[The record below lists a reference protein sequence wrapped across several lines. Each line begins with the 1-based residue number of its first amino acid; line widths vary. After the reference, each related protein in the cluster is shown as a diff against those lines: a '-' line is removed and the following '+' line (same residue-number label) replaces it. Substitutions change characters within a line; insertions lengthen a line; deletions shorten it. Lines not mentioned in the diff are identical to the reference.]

1 MPAPKKYTQ
10 FIFDDI
16 YRNQDPEDYGYLGL
30 MYEVVNEIIKI
41 RKQNNISQQKLAEQ
55 SGLTQPTIA
64 RLEAGRSNPTLSQ
77 LIKISKALNQRIRF
91 EPAKYSTD
99 QYFDFTDKD

>member
-10 FIFDDI
+10 FIFDNI

-41 RKQNNISQQKLAEQ
+41 RKQNNTSTSQ
-55 SGLTQPTIA
+55 
-64 RLEAGRSNPTLSQ
+64 
-77 LIKISKALNQRIRF
+77 IKIENRK
-91 EPAKYSTD
+91 
-99 QYFDFTDKD
+99 QYI